1 MANEIPEW
9 ARVDNTIPDWAK
21 QTAPAQPQTPL
32 ASSTVPVATPEVPV
46 YKPFSKVRT
55 DIDPTSL
62 NTDPDWIAASK
73 RLYEVTRRTPF
84 SGTDSEAAEYGKD
97 AMGMF
102 NYNLVA
108 MGVTANAIVERGDQT
123 DKEAFL
129 FLMDTYD
136 NTNVS
141 WEGTGRFFTG
151 IATDPTTYVG
161 LSTLGAGL
169 IGKGVAKESGKAGIK
184 ELLKRGIG
192 RTGVV
197 AGLETGIVSAA
208 DNTVRQGIEVAAG
221 RKSELSLTE
230 LAAKTAI
237 GTTAGVVLGTSAD
250 VAVSKITQVL
260 TKEVPTAKVEPKL
273 DANAQVDPAV
283 DTKVEPTMDGV
294 VPEVKAPAKPTLDP
308 KDDVLKNGGYV
319 IPVDEVAKVGD
330 GANSPW
336 LTAEGKVVGTGQ
348 DHLSVISENSDT
360 YSEHMLKTGD
370 IRAAFYEDAVEGYV
384 ITLHVA
390 EGQNLTA
397 KQIDTIK
404 EISDA
409 RGGDV
414 KILLGEKNGL
424 VNPDYAPVT
433 IDDLLARSRNPKLGD
448 NLTAKEIADAEARR
462 QQGRLPE
469 DTPPN
474 LDGKT
479 SVDLYVPNVNT
490 GVRNTPVNLEA
501 QGEQAKVI
509 SDQLR
514 VLNMDELVTALE
526 QVRTGSWTFDQVQL
540 LSRGI
545 QQHAQEVKVEMAQVL
560 KQLKATPGDE
570 KLTEKLAAL
579 EARDAAIMADDAIG
593 SFSGSL
599 LRQRQEGLGLEGLT
613 VEKIMAEQGVTEEI
627 AQQIFADMVA
637 KAESNFTARQITQ
650 KYTIQINKALADGDL
665 TKVVTLTMQKNRELT
680 AHTGK
685 VVGGDLPEGQG
696 RIAKFVAQATELA
709 ISNVFSFKTLM
720 INMIPSGIKAL
731 IVPSLRA
738 ILTNP
743 LEKATRVRTAAAYSA
758 MRSNFK
764 GALSAARAAYR
775 YESSILTGDVN
786 KITESTLQLPGRIG
800 GVLRFFPRAL
810 NASDE
815 FLAQL
820 TYSSYVAG
828 EAAANA
834 AIEGA
839 QKGLKGAKL
848 DAFIDKATKSA
859 LDAAYKPTTGDE
871 LVTPIINKGMNLGL
885 TGEELFAFVEREAMR
900 NPKALRKGNDK
911 EAVEF
916 VQDVLYKR
924 QFSGKSAASSG
935 AQYVDEG
942 LRRFP
947 TIKLLIGQLFYRTP
961 LRVFEE
967 GIRITPGLQF
977 IAPGFLND
985 LRGLNGGLRQVRA
998 QAESMVSLSAIA
1010 AVVALYGQGRI
1021 TGDLAY
1027 SDYRQSKL
1035 RSDGGKQ
1042 EPYTI
1047 DLGDGNT
1054 WNYRSVDPIATPLKI
1069 MVNALERYDRYL
1081 IRVAQGEMEDKKA
1094 AEQVLAAVTI
1104 ATGAITQAIRDAGLV
1119 EGADNSIKF
1128 LESLADPEEAS
1139 WVKLLGDK
1147 LFLLVPNTLHKI
1159 AKTNDPTIKDPR
1171 DFWQMV
1177 EERLY
1182 RPVGYDSKE
1191 ILTAYSYDVLGN
1203 VRRYSDTGA
1212 MWNVFSVSTPE
1223 ERAKGLSEKELFVLQ
1238 EMDRLA
1244 QVTNLV
1250 LKPPVSRPELGDI
1263 DLRTVLAL
1271 DGKRTLYDVWQ
1282 QNYRDLNPA
1291 DVLYPIMSAPLPD
1304 GTAKHKGV
1312 RVETLRQQINNLQ
1325 EVAFQQMMVGE
1336 QRIIDR
1342 MVSEEL
1348 KKIKS
1353 KAGLFDIPR

>member
-1 MANEIPEW
+1 MANEIPDW
-9 ARVDNTIPDWAK
+9 ARVDNSVPDWAK
-21 QTAPAQPQTPL
+21 QTAPAQTSTPL
-32 ASSTVPVATPEVPV
+32 ASTTPMAATPAAPV

-55 DIDPTSL
+55 DIDPASL

-73 RLYEVTRRTPF
+73 RLYELTQRKPF

-141 WEGTGRFFTG
+141 WEGTGRFITG
-151 IATDPTTYVG
+151 LATDPTTYVG
-161 LSTLGAGL
+161 LSTIGAGL
-169 IGKGVAKESGKAGIK
+169 VGKEVAKQSGKAGIK
-184 ELLKRGIG
+184 ELLKRGLG

-208 DNTVRQGIEVAAG
+208 DNTVRQGIEVSAG

-230 LAAKTAI
+230 LATKTAI
-237 GTTAGVVLGTSAD
+237 GATAGVVLGTSAD

-260 TKEVPTAKVEPKL
+260 TKEAPTAKVEPTL
-273 DANAQVDPAV
+273 DATAKTDPVV
-283 DTKVEPTMDGV
+283 DTKVEPTMD
-294 VPEVKAPAKPTLDP
+294 ATAKVDGETP
-308 KDDVLKNGGYV
+308 V
-319 IPVDEVAKVGD
+319 IPPKVYD
-330 GANSPW
+330 GQKDP
-336 LTAEGKVVGTGQ
+336 
-348 DHLSVISENSDT
+348 
-360 YSEHMLKTGD
+360 
-370 IRAAFYEDAVEGYV
+370 
-384 ITLHVA
+384 
-390 EGQNLTA
+390 
-397 KQIDTIK
+397 
-404 EISDA
+404 
-409 RGGDV
+409 
-414 KILLGEKNGL
+414 
-424 VNPDYAPVT
+424 
-433 IDDLLARSRNPKLGD
+433 NPKLGD

-462 QQGRLPE
+462 QKGRLPE

-474 LDGKT
+474 LDGKAP
-479 SVDLYVPNVNT
+479 VNLDVPNVNS
-490 GVRNTPVNLEA
+490 GVRNTPVNLAE
-501 QGEQAKVI
+501 QGDQAKVI

-514 VLNMDELVTALE
+514 VLNTDELVTALE

-545 QQHAQEVKVEMAQVL
+545 QQHAQEVKVEMAQVI
-560 KQLKATPGDE
+560 KQLKDAPGDE
-570 KLTEKLAAL
+570 KLAEKLAAL
-579 EARDAAIMADDAIG
+579 EARDSAIMADDAIG

-613 VEKIMAEQGVTEEI
+613 VEKIMAEQGVTEEV

-650 KYTIQINKALADGDL
+650 KYTIQINQALAKGDL
-665 TKVVTLTMQKNRELT
+665 QAAVKLTVQKNRELS

-696 RIAKFVAQATELA
+696 VVTKFVRQATELA

-720 INMIPSGIKAL
+720 INMIPSGIKTL
-731 IVPSLRA
+731 IVPALKG
-738 ILTNP
+738 ILSNP

-786 KITESTLQLPGRIG
+786 KITESSLQLPGKVG

-810 NASDE
+810 NATDE

-820 TYSSYVAG
+820 TYSSYIAG
-828 EAAANA
+828 EAAAQA
-834 AIEGA
+834 AIDGA

-848 DAFIDKATKSA
+848 DAFIDKAVKSS

-885 TGEELFAFVEREAMR
+885 SGEELFAYVEREAMR
-900 NPKALRKGNDK
+900 NPAALRKGNDQ

-924 QFSGKSAASSG
+924 QFTGKSAASRG

-942 LRRFP
+942 LRKFP

-985 LRGLNGGLRQVRA
+985 LRGVNGGMRQVRA
-998 QAESMVSLSAIA
+998 QAESMVSLAAVA
-1010 AVVALYGQGRI
+1010 AVVSLYGQGRI

-1035 RSDGGKQ
+1035 RSDGGQQ

-1047 DLGDGNT
+1047 DLGNGNT
-1054 WNYRSVDPIATPLKI
+1054 WNYRSFDPVATPLKI

-1081 IRVAQGEMEDKKA
+1081 IRVAQGELEDKKA

-1203 VRRYSDTGA
+1203 IRKYSDTGA

-1223 ERAKGLSEKELFVLQ
+1223 ERAKGMSEKELFVLQ

-1244 QVTNLV
+1244 QTTNLV
-1250 LKPPVSRPELGDI
+1250 LKPPVSRPELGDL
-1263 DLRTVLAL
+1263 DLRTIVAS

-1282 QNYRDLNPA
+1282 QNYRALNPA
-1291 DVLYPIMSAPLPD
+1291 EILYPIMSAPLPD

-1336 QRIIDR
+1336 QKIIDR

>member
-1 MANEIPEW
+1 MANEIPDWARVDNNVPEW
-9 ARVDNTIPDWAK
+9 ARVDNNVPEWAK
-21 QTAPAQPQTPL
+21 QTAPAQTSTPL
-32 ASSTVPVATPEVPV
+32 ASTTTVGATPAAPV

-55 DIDPTSL
+55 DIDPASL
-62 NTDPDWIAASK
+62 NTDPDWITASK
-73 RLYEVTRRTPF
+73 RLYELTQRKPF

-141 WEGTGRFFTG
+141 WEGTGRFISG

-161 LSTLGAGL
+161 LSTIGAGL
-169 IGKGVAKESGKAGIK
+169 VGKEVAKQSGKAGIK
-184 ELLKRGIG
+184 ELLKRGLG

-208 DNTVRQGIEVAAG
+208 DNTVRQGIEVSAG

-230 LAAKTAI
+230 LATKTAI
-237 GTTAGVVLGTSAD
+237 GATAGVVLGTSAD

-260 TKEVPTAKVEPKL
+260 TKEAPTAKVEPTL
-273 DANAQVDPAV
+273 DATAKTDPVV
-283 DTKVEPTMDGV
+283 DTKVEPTMD
-294 VPEVKAPAKPTLDP
+294 ATAKVDGETP
-308 KDDVLKNGGYV
+308 V
-319 IPVDEVAKVGD
+319 IPPKVYD
-330 GANSPW
+330 GQKDP
-336 LTAEGKVVGTGQ
+336 
-348 DHLSVISENSDT
+348 
-360 YSEHMLKTGD
+360 
-370 IRAAFYEDAVEGYV
+370 
-384 ITLHVA
+384 
-390 EGQNLTA
+390 
-397 KQIDTIK
+397 
-404 EISDA
+404 
-409 RGGDV
+409 
-414 KILLGEKNGL
+414 
-424 VNPDYAPVT
+424 
-433 IDDLLARSRNPKLGD
+433 NPKLGD

-462 QQGRLPE
+462 QKGRLPE

-474 LDGKT
+474 LDGKAP
-479 SVDLYVPNVNT
+479 VNLDVPNVNS
-490 GVRNTPVNLEA
+490 GVRNTPVNLAE
-501 QGEQAKVI
+501 QGDQAKVI

-514 VLNMDELVTALE
+514 VLNTDELVTALE

-545 QQHAQEVKVEMAQVL
+545 QQHAQEVKVEMAQVI
-560 KQLKATPGDE
+560 KQLKDAPGDE

-613 VEKIMAEQGVTEEI
+613 VEKIMAEQGVTEEV

-637 KAESNFTARQITQ
+637 KAGSNFTARQITQ
-650 KYTIQINKALADGDL
+650 KYTIQINQALAKGDL
-665 TKVVTLTMQKNRELT
+665 QAAVKLTVQKNRELS

-685 VVGGDLPEGQG
+685 VVGGDLPDGQG
-696 RIAKFVAQATELA
+696 VITKFVRQATELA

-720 INMIPSGIKAL
+720 INMIPSGIKTL
-731 IVPSLRA
+731 IVPALKG
-738 ILTNP
+738 ILSNP

-786 KITESTLQLPGRIG
+786 KITESSLQLPGKVG

-810 NASDE
+810 NATDE

-820 TYSSYVAG
+820 TYSSYIAG
-828 EAAANA
+828 EAAAQA
-834 AIEGA
+834 AIDGA

-885 TGEELFAFVEREAMR
+885 SGEELFAYVEREAMR
-900 NPKALRKGNDK
+900 NPAALRKGNDK

-924 QFSGKSAASSG
+924 QFSGKSAASKG

-942 LRRFP
+942 LRKFP

-985 LRGLNGGLRQVRA
+985 LRGVNGGMRQVRA
-998 QAESMVSLSAIA
+998 QAESMVSLAAIA
-1010 AVVALYGQGRI
+1010 AVVSLYGQGRI

-1047 DLGDGNT
+1047 DLGNGNT
-1054 WNYRSVDPIATPLKI
+1054 WNYRSFDPVATPLKI

-1081 IRVAQGEMEDKKA
+1081 IRVSQGELEDKKA

-1182 RPVGYDSKE
+1182 RPVGYDSE
-1191 ILTAYSYDVLGN
+1191 NILTAYSYDVLGN
-1203 VRRYSDTGA
+1203 IRKYSDTGA

-1223 ERAKGLSEKELFVLQ
+1223 ERAKGMSEKELFVLK
-1238 EMDRLA
+1238 EIDRLS
-1244 QVTNLV
+1244 QVVDLV
-1250 LKPPVSRPELGDI
+1250 LKPPVSRPELGNM
-1263 DLRTVLAL
+1263 DLRTILAS

-1282 QNYRDLNPA
+1282 QNYRALNPA
-1291 DVLYPIMSAPLPD
+1291 EILYPIMAADLPD
-1304 GTAKHKGV
+1304 GTAKHKWL
-1312 RVETLRQQINNLQ
+1312 RVDILRKEINNLQ

-1336 QRIIDR
+1336 QKIIDR

>member
-1 MANEIPEW
+1 MGWQDAPLVQEKPPAW
-9 ARVDNTIPDWAK
+9 AS
-21 QTAPAQPQTPL
+21 APLAGETSPQVAPQT
-32 ASSTVPVATPEVPV
+32 PVATPAAPV

-55 DIDPTSL
+55 DIDPASL

-73 RLYEVTRRTPF
+73 RLYELTRRIPF

-141 WEGTGRFFTG
+141 WEGTGRFITG
-151 IATDPTTYVG
+151 LATDPTTYVG
-161 LSTLGAGL
+161 LSTIGAGL
-169 IGKGVAKESGKAGIK
+169 VGKEVAKQSGKAGIK
-184 ELLKRGIG
+184 ELLKRGLG

-208 DNTVRQGIEVAAG
+208 DNTVRQGIEVSAG
-221 RKSELSLTE
+221 RKSEISLTE
-230 LAAKTAI
+230 LATKTAI
-237 GTTAGVVLGTSAD
+237 GATAGVVLGTSAD

-260 TKEVPTAKVEPKL
+260 TKEAPTAKVEPKL
-273 DANAQVDPAV
+273 DATAKADPVV
-283 DTKVEPTMDGV
+283 DTKVEPTMD
-294 VPEVKAPAKPTLDP
+294 ATAKVDGETP
-308 KDDVLKNGGYV
+308 V
-319 IPVDEVAKVGD
+319 IPPKVYD
-330 GANSPW
+330 GQKDP
-336 LTAEGKVVGTGQ
+336 
-348 DHLSVISENSDT
+348 
-360 YSEHMLKTGD
+360 
-370 IRAAFYEDAVEGYV
+370 
-384 ITLHVA
+384 
-390 EGQNLTA
+390 
-397 KQIDTIK
+397 
-404 EISDA
+404 
-409 RGGDV
+409 
-414 KILLGEKNGL
+414 
-424 VNPDYAPVT
+424 
-433 IDDLLARSRNPKLGD
+433 NPKLGD

-462 QQGRLPE
+462 QKGRLPE

-474 LDGKT
+474 LDGKAP
-479 SVDLYVPNVNT
+479 VNLDVPNVNS
-490 GVRNTPVNLEA
+490 GVRNTPVNLAE
-501 QGEQAKVI
+501 QGDQAKVI

-514 VLNMDELVTALE
+514 VLNTDELVTALE

-545 QQHAQEVKVEMAQVL
+545 QQHAQEVKVEMAQVI
-560 KQLKATPGDE
+560 KQLKDAPGDE
-570 KLTEKLAAL
+570 KLAEKLAAL
-579 EARDAAIMADDAIG
+579 EARDSAIMADDAIG

-613 VEKIMAEQGVTEEI
+613 VEKIMAEQGVTEEV

-650 KYTIQINKALADGDL
+650 KYTIQINQALAKGDL
-665 TKVVTLTMQKNRELT
+665 QAAVKLTVQKNRELS

-696 RIAKFVAQATELA
+696 VVTKFVRQATELA

-720 INMIPSGIKAL
+720 INMIPSGIKTL
-731 IVPSLRA
+731 IVPALKG
-738 ILTNP
+738 ILSNP

-786 KITESTLQLPGRIG
+786 KITESSLQLPGKVG

-810 NASDE
+810 NATDE

-820 TYSSYVAG
+820 TYSSYIAG
-828 EAAANA
+828 EAAAQA
-834 AIEGA
+834 AIDGA

-848 DAFIDKATKSA
+848 DAFIDKAVKSS

-885 TGEELFAFVEREAMR
+885 SGEELFAYVEREAMR
-900 NPKALRKGNDK
+900 NPTALRKGNDQ

-924 QFSGKSAASSG
+924 QFTGKSAASRG

-942 LRRFP
+942 LRKFP

-985 LRGLNGGLRQVRA
+985 LRGVNGGMRQVRA
-998 QAESMVSLSAIA
+998 QAESMVSLAAVA
-1010 AVVALYGQGRI
+1010 AVVSLYGQGRI

-1035 RSDGGKQ
+1035 RSDGGQQ

-1047 DLGDGNT
+1047 DLGNGNT
-1054 WNYRSVDPIATPLKI
+1054 WNYRSFDPVATPLKI

-1081 IRVAQGEMEDKKA
+1081 IRVAQGELEDKKA

-1203 VRRYSDTGA
+1203 IRKYSDTGA

-1223 ERAKGLSEKELFVLQ
+1223 ERAKGMSEKELFVLQ

-1244 QVTNLV
+1244 QTTNLV
-1250 LKPPVSRPELGDI
+1250 LKPPVSRPELGDL
-1263 DLRTVLAL
+1263 DLRTIVAS

-1282 QNYRDLNPA
+1282 QNYRALNPA
-1291 DVLYPIMSAPLPD
+1291 EILYPIMSAPLPD

-1336 QRIIDR
+1336 QKIIDR

>member
-1 MANEIPEW
+1 MGWQDAPLVQEKPPAW
-9 ARVDNTIPDWAK
+9 AS
-21 QTAPAQPQTPL
+21 APLAGETSPQVAPQT
-32 ASSTVPVATPEVPV
+32 PVATPAAPV

-55 DIDPTSL
+55 DIDPASL
-62 NTDPDWIAASK
+62 NTDPDWITASK
-73 RLYEVTRRTPF
+73 RLYELTQRKPF

-141 WEGTGRFFTG
+141 WEGTGRFITG
-151 IATDPTTYVG
+151 LATDPTTYVG
-161 LSTLGAGL
+161 LSTIGAGL
-169 IGKGVAKESGKAGIK
+169 VGKEVAKQSGKAGIK
-184 ELLKRGIG
+184 ELLKRGLG

-208 DNTVRQGIEVAAG
+208 DNTVRQGIEVSAG

-230 LAAKTAI
+230 LATKTAI
-237 GTTAGVVLGTSAD
+237 GATAGVVLGTSAD

-260 TKEVPTAKVEPKL
+260 TKEAPTAKVEPTLEATAK
-273 DANAQVDPAV
+273 ADPAV
-283 DTKVEPTMDGV
+283 DTKVEPTMD
-294 VPEVKAPAKPTLDP
+294 ATAKVDGETP
-308 KDDVLKNGGYV
+308 V
-319 IPVDEVAKVGD
+319 IPPKVYD
-330 GANSPW
+330 GQKDP
-336 LTAEGKVVGTGQ
+336 
-348 DHLSVISENSDT
+348 
-360 YSEHMLKTGD
+360 
-370 IRAAFYEDAVEGYV
+370 
-384 ITLHVA
+384 
-390 EGQNLTA
+390 
-397 KQIDTIK
+397 
-404 EISDA
+404 
-409 RGGDV
+409 
-414 KILLGEKNGL
+414 
-424 VNPDYAPVT
+424 
-433 IDDLLARSRNPKLGD
+433 NPKLGD

-462 QQGRLPE
+462 QKGRLPE

-474 LDGKT
+474 LDGK
-479 SVDLYVPNVNT
+479 VPVNLDVPNVNS
-490 GVRNTPVNLEA
+490 GVRNTPVNLAE
-501 QGEQAKVI
+501 QGDQAKVI

-514 VLNMDELVTALE
+514 VLNTDELVTALE

-545 QQHAQEVKVEMAQVL
+545 QQHAQEVKVEMAQVI
-560 KQLKATPGDE
+560 KQLKDAPGDE
-570 KLTEKLAAL
+570 KLAEKLAAL
-579 EARDAAIMADDAIG
+579 EARDSAIMADDAIG

-613 VEKIMAEQGVTEEI
+613 VEKIMAEQGVTEEV

-650 KYTIQINKALADGDL
+650 KYTIQINQALAKGDL
-665 TKVVTLTMQKNRELT
+665 QAAVKLTVQKNRELS

-696 RIAKFVAQATELA
+696 VVTKFVRQATELA

-720 INMIPSGIKAL
+720 INMIPSGIKTL
-731 IVPSLRA
+731 IVPALKG
-738 ILTNP
+738 ILSNP

-786 KITESTLQLPGRIG
+786 KITESSLQLPGKVG

-810 NASDE
+810 NATDE

-820 TYSSYVAG
+820 TYSSYIAG
-828 EAAANA
+828 EAAAQA
-834 AIEGA
+834 AIDGA

-848 DAFIDKATKSA
+848 DAFIDKAVKSS

-885 TGEELFAFVEREAMR
+885 SGEELFAYVEREAMR
-900 NPKALRKGNDK
+900 NPAALRKGNDQ

-924 QFSGKSAASSG
+924 QFTGKSAASRG

-942 LRRFP
+942 LRKFP

-985 LRGLNGGLRQVRA
+985 LRGVNGGMRQVRA
-998 QAESMVSLSAIA
+998 QAESMVSLAAVA
-1010 AVVALYGQGRI
+1010 AVVSLYGQGRI

-1035 RSDGGKQ
+1035 RSDGGQQ

-1047 DLGDGNT
+1047 DLGNGNT
-1054 WNYRSVDPIATPLKI
+1054 WNYRSFDPVATPLKI

-1081 IRVAQGEMEDKKA
+1081 IRVAQGELEDKKA

-1203 VRRYSDTGA
+1203 IRKYSDTGA

-1223 ERAKGLSEKELFVLQ
+1223 ERAKGMSEKELFVLQ

-1244 QVTNLV
+1244 QTTNLV

-1263 DLRTVLAL
+1263 DLRTIVAS

-1282 QNYRDLNPA
+1282 QNYRALNPA
-1291 DVLYPIMSAPLPD
+1291 EILYPIMSAPLPD

-1312 RVETLRQQINNLQ
+1312 RVDTLRQQINNLQ

-1336 QRIIDR
+1336 QKIIDR